1 MADNQESLGLLAK
14 DLNLVRNK
22 QVEILDRLTT
32 LEERVQDLLNRMRPL
47 EDRITRL
54 EKTTSLRTPGY
65 GR

>member
-1 MADNQESLGLLAK
+1 MADNQDSLGLLAK

-47 EDRITRL
+47 EDRIARV
-54 EKTTSLRTPGY
+54 EKTSSSGSSGY